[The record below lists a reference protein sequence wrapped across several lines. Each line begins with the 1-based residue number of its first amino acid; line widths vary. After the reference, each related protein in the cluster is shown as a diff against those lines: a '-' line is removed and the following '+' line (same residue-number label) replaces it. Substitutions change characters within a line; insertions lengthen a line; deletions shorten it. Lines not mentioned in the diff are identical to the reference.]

1 MHALVPRRAVS
12 VPELGGHCGVA
23 AVLHRCRRVQHTG
36 WFVVS
41 FLTHV
46 RSLLIYPDAD
56 IHRCD
61 NQQPRAQLSAL
72 SRKLLCSHSQ
82 QPHRQRSCSYGPV
95 ARAPVLLCGDDWT
108 GLFLSL
114 CCFDWLAYLLTCI
127 LHRQALPTF
136 FAAIVL
142 FYLALALLRVPFVVF
157 ASGAQLLA
165 QMVSY
170 THAQT

>member
-1 MHALVPRRAVS
+1 
-12 VPELGGHCGVA
+12 VA
-23 AVLHRCRRVQHTG
+23 CT
-36 WFVVS
+36 
-41 FLTHV
+41 
-46 RSLLIYPDAD
+46 
-56 IHRCD
+56 
-61 NQQPRAQLSAL
+61 
-72 SRKLLCSHSQ
+72 
-82 QPHRQRSCSYGPV
+82 
-95 ARAPVLLCGDDWT
+95 PVLLCGDDWT
-108 GLFLSL
+108 GLFLQL

-127 LHRQALPTF
+127 LHRQALPAF